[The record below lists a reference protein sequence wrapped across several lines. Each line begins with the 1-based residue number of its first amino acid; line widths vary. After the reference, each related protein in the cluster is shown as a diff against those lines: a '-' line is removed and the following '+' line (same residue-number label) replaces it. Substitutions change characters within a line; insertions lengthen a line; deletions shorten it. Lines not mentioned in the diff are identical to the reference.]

1 MSRLRPRV
9 ITERALKE
17 TRETPFVA
25 TPPPADDFGSRLIK
39 YIPAEIV
46 GAYVVVAGLIQ
57 GLLTDGKSFLGLT
70 AITWL
75 WISVGVFFLL
85 SPIYMYNASR
95 ERNEPPQWFQ
105 VWSAPVA
112 FLAWAF
118 ALGGPFEFVVTDYNA
133 AGGSIVLV
141 LVSTAIPALDK
152 LIDRLSHS

>member
-9 ITERALKE
+9 ITQRELEA
-17 TRETPFVA
+17 RETPFLA
-25 TPPPADDFGSRLIK
+25 TPPSSDDFGSRLIK

-57 GLLTDGKSFLGLT
+57 GLLTDKKTFLSLEP
-70 AITWL
+70 IMWL
-75 WISVGVFFLL
+75 WISLSVFFVL
-85 SPIYMYNASR
+85 SPVYMYNASR
-95 ERNEPPQWFQ
+95 DRSEPPQWFQ

-112 FLAWAF
+112 FLSWAF
-118 ALGGPFEFVVTDYNA
+118 ALGGPFESTMKDYNA

-152 LIDRLSHS
+152 LFDKRHH